1 MASGSIS
8 EFLQSFKT
16 DLARPSRFDVT
27 LYPPQLMRNS
37 DPTEY
42 TQRLNMRC
50 ENAELPSRTL
60 QTYDLKTYGPTEKFP
75 YQNAYNDVNLTF
87 IVGDDMFERQF
98 FDNWMNYISS
108 TNDFNFKYWNDYVTD
123 INIVQYNVTNEA
135 SYGCQLIDAYP
146 IAVNQLDLDWTSD
159 GHHKLTVV
167 FAYTFWQ
174 NVTNELSGSSTAKYD
189 NEIINKS
196 TDVGTNQN
204 GKLILPSLSQY

>member
-1 MASGSIS
+1 M
-8 EFLQSFKT
+8 
-16 DLARPSRFDVT
+16 
-27 LYPPQLMRNS
+27 
-37 DPTEY
+37 
-42 TQRLNMRC
+42 
-50 ENAELPSRTL
+50 
-60 QTYDLKTYGPTEKFP
+60 
-75 YQNAYNDVNLTF
+75 
-87 IVGDDMFERQF
+87 
-98 FDNWMNYISS
+98 
-108 TNDFNFKYWNDYVTD
+108 
-123 INIVQYNVTNEA
+123 QYNVTNEA

-204 GKLILPSLSQY
+204 GKLILPPLSQY